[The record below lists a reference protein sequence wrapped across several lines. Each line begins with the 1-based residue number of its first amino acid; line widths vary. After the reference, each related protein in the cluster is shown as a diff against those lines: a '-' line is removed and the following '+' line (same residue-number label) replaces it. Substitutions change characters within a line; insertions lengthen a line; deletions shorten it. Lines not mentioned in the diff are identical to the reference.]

1 MSDVVLQV
9 RNLQVHY
16 STARG
21 PVKAVNDVTF
31 DLHKGEILGL
41 VGESGSGKTT
51 MGMALVGL
59 IRSPGRV
66 AGGEILLNGRNLVGI
81 SEDAYK
87 KVRLAE
93 IALIPQGAMNS
104 LNPVIRIREQVLDG
118 LRDHGIVLSRREAD
132 VHIGALLEK
141 VGLRGEVANMYA
153 HELSGGMK
161 QRVAMAIAISMKPK
175 IIIADEPT
183 SALDVVVQKLVIE
196 TLQDVQQ
203 ELGASI
209 ILVGHD
215 MGLMAQTVDRL
226 GVMYAGRLAE
236 ISPIRETLVAPQ
248 HPYTRMLIESLPAV
262 TEKKALRGIPG
273 LAPQLLKL
281 PSGCPFHPR
290 CPHVVDRCTKVTHQG
305 WVGRHGQARNRVGTL
320 PADIYHLFPVNKVA
334 HRPAEI
340 GIVKGCLFGVDIH
353 RDGPPIEIAIGC
365 FTSRVGGDLLILLK
379 HGREGSRIHRECH
392 VDLVCDHGLCGLLFL
407 GAWQLHNALH
417 FRHGG

>member
-9 RNLQVHY
+9 RNLQVRY
-16 STARG
+16 DTARG
-21 PVKAVNDVTF
+21 PLNAVNHVSF

-51 MGMALVGL
+51 LGMALVGL

-81 SEDAYK
+81 GEEAYK

-93 IALIPQGAMNS
+93 IVLIPQGAMNS
-104 LNPVIRIREQVLDG
+104 LNPVTRIREQMLDG
-118 LRDHGIVLSRREAD
+118 LRDHGVVMTRAEAN
-132 VHIGALLEK
+132 VHVESLLER
-141 VGLRGEVANMYA
+141 VGLRVEVANMHA

-183 SALDVVVQKLVIE
+183 SALDVVVQKWVIE
-196 TLQDVQQ
+196 TLQDVQA

-236 ISPIRETLVAPQ
+236 IAPIRETLIDPK
-248 HPYTRMLIESLPAV
+248 HPYTRMLIESLPSV
-262 TEKKALRGIPG
+262 TVKQPLRGIPG
-273 LAPQLLKL
+273 LAPQLLNL
-281 PSGCPFHPR
+281 PAGCAFHPR
-290 CPHVVDRCTKVTHQG
+290 CPHVFDRCITEM
-305 WVGRHGQARNRVGTL
+305 
-320 PADIYHLFPVNKVA
+320 PALREAEPQRWAACHLLETNEKMT
-334 HRPAEI
+334 
-340 GIVKGCLFGVDIH
+340 G
-353 RDGPPIEIAIGC
+353 
-365 FTSRVGGDLLILLK
+365 
-379 HGREGSRIHRECH
+379 
-392 VDLVCDHGLCGLLFL
+392 
-407 GAWQLHNALH
+407 
-417 FRHGG
+417 

>member
-1 MSDVVLQV
+1 MMSS
-9 RNLQVHY
+9 Y
-16 STARG
+16 KSAIYKFTIATPRG
-21 PVKAVNDVTF
+21 PVKAVNDVSF

-104 LNPVIRIREQVLDG
+104 LNPVTRLREQILDG
-118 LRDHGIVLSRREAD
+118 LRDHGVVMTRAEAD
-132 VHIGALLEK
+132 DHVDRCWK
-141 VGLRGEVANMYA
+141 RSGLRADVANMHA

-175 IIIADEPT
+175 VIIADEPT
-183 SALDVVVQKLVIE
+183 SALDVVVQKRIIE
-196 TLQDVQQ
+196 TLQDVQA
-203 ELGASI
+203 ELGAAI

-236 ISPIRETLVAPQ
+236 IAPIREDA
-248 HPYTRMLIESLPAV
+248 
-262 TEKKALRGIPG
+262 G
-273 LAPQLLKL
+273 
-281 PSGCPFHPR
+281 
-290 CPHVVDRCTKVTHQG
+290 
-305 WVGRHGQARNRVGTL
+305 
-320 PADIYHLFPVNKVA
+320 
-334 HRPAEI
+334 
-340 GIVKGCLFGVDIH
+340 
-353 RDGPPIEIAIGC
+353 
-365 FTSRVGGDLLILLK
+365 
-379 HGREGSRIHRECH
+379 
-392 VDLVCDHGLCGLLFL
+392 
-407 GAWQLHNALH
+407 
-417 FRHGG
+417 